1 MLTGSPFARP
11 ARPVADAPLHALSDT
26 EELAKGWLLV
36 LLAQGPLSA
45 AASVPAAD
53 LAREAPTLCGA
64 MTSALASEAELDRL
78 RPAGDLALLAARAGA
93 LAGAVDPAGAA
104 AAVSALRGVLWAAM
118 ADALVRP
125 EPEHVAALSQRL
137 ALVADVVA
145 AAALTPAETFP
156 VRGPAL
162 AGDSPSSTPATA
174 ATAPQA
180 PRGPVAE
187 AESLSGP
194 HLSSVP
200 DRAVSSDD
208 LLPGLAVSPLAPA
221 TSPENAAAASTT
233 SQAAAP
239 VATEP
244 PQAAAPAIP
253 ADVFPSVTA
262 AHADDRD
269 EPWATAVIRRLG
281 RLVSEGVSCSVLAV
295 DVDDAERLLQADVHG
310 EARAVLDRIER
321 ALRDELRPGD
331 AAVRER
337 VGRVWIVAQ
346 AGGIEGARALARR
359 LANAVEGAGSL
370 HGAPLRASIGI
381 AACPDDGGD
390 PTSLVAHADEG
401 VFAARAAGVTIA

>member
-1 MLTGSPFARP
+1 MNGRSVRVSGRRVDDHPRGQGTSESAGIHRQMLTGSPFARP

-36 LLAQGPLSA
+36 LLAQAPLSA

-64 MTSALASEAELDRL
+64 MTSALASDAELDRL
-78 RPAGDLALLAARAGA
+78 RPAGDLAALAARSGA

-104 AAVSALRGVLWAAM
+104 AAVSALRGVLWGALV
-118 ADALVRP
+118 DALVRP
-125 EPEHVAALSQRL
+125 EPEHVAALASRL
-137 ALVADVVA
+137 ALVADIVA
-145 AAALTPAETFP
+145 AAALAPQDPFP

-162 AGDSPSSTPATA
+162 SPDGAADPAPHPAPSDPQPTGSSPAPADA
-174 ATAPQA
+174 AA
-180 PRGPVAE
+180 PR
-187 AESLSGP
+187 LT
-194 HLSSVP
+194 SVP
-200 DRAVSSDD
+200 DI
-208 LLPGLAVSPLAPA
+208 
-221 TSPENAAAASTT
+221 TAAIQPRDEGMPS
-233 SQAAAP
+233 
-239 VATEP
+239 V
-244 PQAAAPAIP
+244 P
-253 ADVFPSVTA
+253 ADVFPTA
-262 AHADDRD
+262 AAGHAEDRG
-269 EPWATAVIRRLG
+269 EPWATVVIRRLG
-281 RLVSEGVSCSVLAV
+281 RLVSEGLPCSVLAV
-295 DVDDAERLLQADVHG
+295 DIDDAERLIAADVHG

-337 VGRVWIVAQ
+337 VGRVWIIAQ
-346 AGGIEGARALARR
+346 AGGIEGARALGRR
-359 LANAVEGAGSL
+359 LADAVEGAGSL